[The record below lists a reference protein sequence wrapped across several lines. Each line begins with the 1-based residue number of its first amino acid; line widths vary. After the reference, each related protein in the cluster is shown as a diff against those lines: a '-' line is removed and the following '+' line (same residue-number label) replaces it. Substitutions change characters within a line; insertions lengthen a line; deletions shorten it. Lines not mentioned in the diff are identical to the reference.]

1 MKTFR
6 TLCALLV
13 IALVGSSFAQTAY
26 EELLAENPVVLRA
39 GMHEETFTDLDW
51 RFDVVIAGVL
61 ASQGA
66 PFSAEA
72 RSQFNELFPVYIEQ
86 RAEEVGLI
94 RAAKT
99 RGITVDEDRI
109 DELIADLVGRASPE
123 YPIEAMLADSG
134 MSTLEQLKTL
144 MIEVD
149 YIDLLI
155 SDIADNIEVEDT
167 AIALHYQANKDN
179 YRTPALYCASHI
191 LVADE
196 QLAQSIIDD
205 VNAGASFA
213 EFAAE
218 HGTDGTKD
226 RGGDLGCFGLGQMVP
241 EFEEAVINAPI
252 GEASGPVESSFG
264 YHAIFVEFAD
274 HGGIAELADV
284 KDRVVDEI
292 ITSRVNAALQNIYG
306 LSGVVTYPERVAGLG
321 Q

>member
-13 IALVGSSFAQTAY
+13 VILASSSFAQTAY
-26 EELLAENPVVLRA
+26 DELLAENPVVLRA
-39 GMHEETFTDLDW
+39 GMHEESFTDLDW

-61 ASQGA
+61 ASQGV

-72 RSQFNELFPVYIEQ
+72 RSQFNELFPVFLEQ

-94 RAAKT
+94 RAAKA
-99 RGITVDEDRI
+99 RGIEVDEARI
-109 DELIADLVGRASPE
+109 DELIAELVGRATPE
-123 YPIEAMLADSG
+123 YPLEAMLADSG
-134 MSTLEQLKTL
+134 MTTLEQLKTL
-144 MIEVD
+144 MIEID
-149 YIDLLI
+149 YIDFLI
-155 SDIADNIEVEDT
+155 SSIADNIDVEDT
-167 AIALHYQANKDN
+167 EIALHYQANKND

-191 LVADE
+191 LVSDE
-196 QLAQSIIDD
+196 SLAQSIIDD
-205 VNAGASFA
+205 VNNGASFA
-213 EFAAE
+213 ELATE

-241 EFEEAVINAPI
+241 EFEEAVIHAPI
-252 GEASGPVESSFG
+252 GEASGPVQSSFG

-284 KDRVVDEI
+284 RDRVVDEI
-292 ITSRVNAALQNIYG
+292 IFNRVNAALQNIYS

-321 Q
+321 E